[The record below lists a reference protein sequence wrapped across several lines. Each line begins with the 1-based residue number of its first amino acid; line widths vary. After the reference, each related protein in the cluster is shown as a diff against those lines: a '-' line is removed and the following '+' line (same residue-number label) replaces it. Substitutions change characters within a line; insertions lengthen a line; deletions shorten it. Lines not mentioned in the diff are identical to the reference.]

1 MRCGGQGTRRFEG
14 KSALAKNTALFFH
27 TAFLEHDTGCHIECP
42 ARLSALVDYL
52 ASSGLLGQIEEVTPS
67 PAGLEDLRRVHS
79 PRHIEYMRSLA
90 ASGGG
95 RADADTVV
103 SKGSWKAALL
113 AAGAAIGAAEA
124 VLDGRFRQALA
135 LARPPGHHAR
145 RDAAMGFCLF
155 NNVAVAAA
163 RLVDWARAGKIAV
176 LDFDIHHGNGTQE
189 AFYDEP
195 RVLYVSFHRYPF
207 YPGTG
212 RADETGAFAA
222 RGTNINVPIAAGTL
236 PQEYLALWQQVL
248 DEKVCPFRPEIIL
261 VSAGFDIYRYDP
273 LGGLGFEVDD
283 FRALGASI
291 AALAGETCGGRI
303 VSVLEGGYN
312 LEGMPLC
319 LGAYLAGTGAVDI
332 GR

>member
-1 MRCGGQGTRRFEG
+1 
-14 KSALAKNTALFFH
+14 
-27 TAFLEHDTGCHIECP
+27 
-42 ARLSALVDYL
+42 
-52 ASSGLLGQIEEVTPS
+52 
-67 PAGLEDLRRVHS
+67 
-79 PRHIEYMRSLA
+79 MRSLA

-95 RADADTVV
+95 QADPDTVV

-135 LARPPGHHAR
+135 LVRPPGHHAT

-155 NNVAVAAA
+155 NNIAVAAA
-163 RLVDWARAGKIAV
+163 RLVDRARAGKIAV

-189 AFYDEP
+189 AFYNEP
-195 RVLYVSFHRYPF
+195 RVLYVSFHRHPF

-212 RADETGAFAA
+212 RADETGTAAA
-222 RGTNINVPIAAGTL
+222 RGANINMPIAAGTP
-236 PQEYLALWQQVL
+236 PQEYLAGWQEVL
-248 DEKVCPFRPEIIL
+248 DKKVRPYHPEIIL

-273 LGGLGFEVDD
+273 LGGLGFETDD
-283 FRALGASI
+283 FHALGALI
-291 AALAGETCGGRI
+291 GALANDTCGGRI

-312 LEGMPLC
+312 LEGMPHC
-319 LGAYLAGTGAVDI
+319 LEAYLAGTDALDV